1 MQAGVPDSGGALR
14 PVPDSGGDRT
24 VTFCTSMVWQSPLIR
39 GYNFRPRGGQVRTAA
54 HGGGTMKK
62 LSILVALC
70 AFAALMSQPL
80 FAGPG

>member
-1 MQAGVPDSGGALR
+1 V
-14 PVPDSGGDRT
+14 RT
-24 VTFCTSMVWQSPLIR
+24 V
-39 GYNFRPRGGQVRTAA
+39 A